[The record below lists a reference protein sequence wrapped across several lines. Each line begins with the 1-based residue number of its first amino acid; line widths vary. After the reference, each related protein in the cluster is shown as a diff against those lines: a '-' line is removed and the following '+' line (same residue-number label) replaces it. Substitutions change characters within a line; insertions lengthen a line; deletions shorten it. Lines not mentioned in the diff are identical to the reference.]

1 MQLSIFSVYY
11 SNSPFYMNGCEW
23 KVPIPHLSKQLAILL
38 TTRDFV
44 CCINTGAKIRE
55 FVKTR
60 DFVPIEATGQP

>member
-1 MQLSIFSVYY
+1 MDVNEKCQSRV
-11 SNSPFYMNGCEW
+11 CQ
-23 KVPIPHLSKQLAILL
+23 SKLAILL

-60 DFVPIEATGQP
+60 DFVPIEATDPP